1 MDLET
6 ATNLVEGDDT
16 LASTVADEAG
26 VEAEGLEP
34 ELDEEGNPIAR
45 EPDDEEIELD
55 DLKLKVP
62 KDQAQKVKEA
72 MLRHA
77 DYTRKTQEVAELR
90 KAVEA
95 ERQTLHQASQ
105 AEIGALAQ
113 VTALDQQIA
122 QFQNVDWDAWEETDP
137 FAAAKGARQLQQ
149 LRDAR
154 GQAAGQYVG
163 LQRQRTETEQ
173 RETATRLQEASE
185 VLSRDIKD
193 WSPELGAKLKD
204 FGVKQYGFTA
214 AELDEFS
221 DPRMVKVL
229 HAAFEGHQA
238 STKTQQ
244 AQKHLADQTAK
255 PAAKPGKGSTPPV
268 GLDDRLSADEW
279 IRRRNAQTRK
289 RA

>member
-1 MDLET
+1 MDPET
-6 ATNLVEGDDT
+6 ATNPVEGEVALETEVETEANTADTEQQFDDDGNP
-16 LASTVADEAG
+16 V
-26 VEAEGLEP
+26 EP
-34 ELDEEGNPIAR
+34 EPPE
-45 EPDDEEIELD
+45 DDSEEIEHEGQ
-55 DLKLKVP
+55 KYKVP
-62 KDQAQKVKEA
+62 KAIKPLL
-72 MLRHA
+72 MFNA

-173 RETATRLQEASE
+173 RETATRLQEASA

-238 STKTQQ
+238 STKTQA
-244 AQKHLADQTAK
+244 AQKHLAAQTAQ
-255 PAAKPGKGSTPPV
+255 PAAKIGKGSTPPT
-268 GLDDRLSADEW
+268 GLDDRLSAEEW
-279 IRRRNAQTRK
+279 TRRRNAQVRK